1 MDAAEA
7 RQIALKMLARR
18 EHSRCEI
25 YNKILKKGCA
35 EAIAAETVRQL
46 EAERLLSDDRFME
59 SLIQTRR
66 NRGYGPLRIQK
77 ELQEKGVAPE
87 AITHWLDATSRD
99 WVDDIRRVQRKKF
112 GARLPKNYT
121 ERARQARFLQY
132 RGFTYD
138 QIQQLLDP
146 RGQD

>member
-1 MDAAEA
+1 
-7 RQIALKMLARR
+7 ML
-18 EHSRCEI
+18 
-25 YNKILKKGCA
+25 NKGCA
-35 EAIAAETVRQL
+35 EAIAAEVVRQL
-46 EAERLLSDDRFME
+46 ETERLLSDDRFME
-59 SLIQTRR
+59 SLIRARR

-87 AITHWLDATSRD
+87 AIAGWLDVTSRD
-99 WVDDIRRVQRKKF
+99 WSDDIRRVQRKKF
-112 GARLPKNYT
+112 GARLPKNYA

-146 RGQD
+146 RGRD

>member
-1 MDAAEA
+1 M
-7 RQIALKMLARR
+7 R
-18 EHSRCEI
+18 
-25 YNKILKKGCA
+25 KKGCA
-35 EAIAAETVRQL
+35 EAIAAEVVRQL

-59 SLIQTRR
+59 SLIRARR

-87 AITHWLDATSRD
+87 AIAGWLDATNRD
-99 WVDDIRRVQRKKF
+99 WIDDIRRVQRKKF

>member
-1 MDAAEA
+1 M
-7 RQIALKMLARR
+7 
-18 EHSRCEI
+18 
-25 YNKILKKGCA
+25 LKKGCA
-35 EAIAAETVRQL
+35 EAIAAEVVRQL

-59 SLIQTRR
+59 SLIRARR
-66 NRGYGPLRIQK
+66 NRGDGPLRIQK

-87 AITHWLDATSRD
+87 AIAGWLDATSQD
-99 WVDDIRRVQRKKF
+99 WIDNIRRVQRKKF
-112 GARLPKNYT
+112 GTRLPRNYT

>member
-1 MDAAEA
+1 
-7 RQIALKMLARR
+7 L
-18 EHSRCEI
+18 
-25 YNKILKKGCA
+25 LKKGCA
-35 EAIAAETVRQL
+35 EAIAAEVVRQL
-46 EAERLLSDDRFME
+46 ETERLLSDDRFME
-59 SLIQTRR
+59 SLIRARR

-77 ELQEKGVAPE
+77 ELQEKGVASE
-87 AITHWLDATSRD
+87 AIADWLDATSRD
-99 WVDDIRRVQRKKF
+99 WIDDIRRVQRKKF
-112 GARLPKNYT
+112 GARLPRNYT

>member
-1 MDAAEA
+1 M
-7 RQIALKMLARR
+7 
-18 EHSRCEI
+18 
-25 YNKILKKGCA
+25 
-35 EAIAAETVRQL
+35 VRQL
-46 EAERLLSDDRFME
+46 EVERLLSDDRFME
-59 SLIQTRR
+59 SLIRARR

-87 AITHWLDATSRD
+87 AIAHWLDATSRD
-99 WVDDIRRVQRKKF
+99 WADDIRRVQRKKF
-112 GARLPKNYT
+112 GGRIPGSYA

-132 RGFTYD
+132 RGFTYE

>member
-1 MDAAEA
+1 M
-7 RQIALKMLARR
+7 QWLARR
-18 EHSRCEI
+18 EHSRRELQD
-25 YNKILKKGCA
+25 KLSKKGCDA
-35 EAIAAETVRQL
+35 ALAAEVVNKL
-46 EAERLLSDDRFME
+46 ESERLVSDDRFME
-59 SLIQTRR
+59 SLIRARR

-77 ELQEKGVAPE
+77 ELREKGVAPE
-87 AITHWLDATSRD
+87 AIANWLDITSRE

-112 GARLPKNYT
+112 GGRIPRSYA

>member
-1 MDAAEA
+1 M
-7 RQIALKMLARR
+7 QWLARR
-18 EHSRCEI
+18 EHSRRELQD
-25 YNKILKKGCA
+25 KLSKKGCDA
-35 EAIAAETVRQL
+35 ALAAEVVNKL
-46 EAERLLSDDRFME
+46 ESERLVSDDRFME
-59 SLIQTRR
+59 SLIRARR

-77 ELQEKGVAPE
+77 ELREKGVAPE
-87 AITHWLDATSRD
+87 AIANWLDVTSRE
-99 WVDDIRRVQRKKF
+99 WIDDIRRVQRKKF
-112 GARLPKNYT
+112 GGRIPRSYA